1 MEMRMATATC
11 GRVLCVKSVLIS
23 VLHAHELNYNHSEWL
38 RAVNQHSIIFYFTV
52 FRCAKP
58 KKRENE
64 QKCPARARTTSTMR
78 TTLCF
83 KAFGFS
89 PAEQ

>member
-38 RAVNQHSIIFYFTV
+38 RAVNQHSIIFTLRF
-52 FRCAKP
+52 FAAQNQ
-58 KKRENE
+58 KRENE